1 MINNSYLLKADLKR
15 EKDIPLISRESIIK
29 LAKAHE
35 RGDVRDLN
43 EAETNVY
50 DLLTKI
56 EVKRLASLYKSF
68 IFDFSIEDSTVSYTF
83 ADIEESIRDNIGV
96 KNKRLLEYS
105 TNLMSDIIRFAVTP
119 VDNIFD
125 FHKNDDG
132 NLEVERDQIL
142 ERFIEVLEQQTYE
155 NVWSDLMK
163 YPFDNQTH
171 GLRKHLMLGIAAST
185 GKSIILE
192 AMGKLYEASASFKS
206 NRPENGFDAAN
217 WNADI
222 IDKFVVLLD
231 DDNPN
236 ISINEDY
243 LKNFLSNNMPQQLA
257 RGGGQRWSEIYY
269 GSSVIAL
276 NTAPDF
282 LKNQQNNKRVIFLKL
297 TQSIEEMFTSEEL
310 NHLHN
315 LEPKHILGYVNSEQT
330 KLFKWRNDWS
340 GVIEDL
346 KEDVKQHI
354 SMRGYASLNDLKKTF
369 GDKVMRDYQ
378 KQVEKAKNI
387 TINGEAFYGFKDKDA
402 IIDEPYRVNQLTF
415 SAFINLHDVIG
426 ERNFESLEDFK
437 NDIEEYGKLKK
448 EEQPLFSPAV
458 YHDELTKANLTG
470 FVGVV
475 LDIDGANAA
484 DMDELEDKIAMTGL
498 SAIAWETASSTPS
511 SLRARIWF
519 YRVGGGL
526 EEYASLVKKIA
537 MKIDEPFD
545 RASMPAEHRFFIGG
559 TNVRLINIDSVE
571 DENKPMTDMKK
582 HGLVRAVQNAK
593 DGEREQITYWALMR
607 AEQENGGQEFMRE
620 LIEMSGM
627 REVNKQRLTKQF
639 KL

>member
-35 RGDVRDLN
+35 RGDVRYLN
-43 EAETNVY
+43 DAETNVY

-56 EVKRLASLYKSF
+56 EVKRLSSLYKSF

-83 ADIEESIRDNIGV
+83 ADIEEAIRDNIGV
-96 KNKRLLEYS
+96 KNKRLLEDS

-132 NLEVERDQIL
+132 NLEVERDPIL

-171 GLRKHLMLGIAAST
+171 GLRKHLMLGVAAST

-236 ISINEDY
+236 VSINEDY

-315 LEPKHILGYVNSEQT
+315 LDPKHILGYVNSEPT

-402 IIDEPYRVNQLTF
+402 IIDEPYRADQLTF

-426 ERNFESLEDFK
+426 ERNFEILDEFK

-498 SAIAWETASSTPS
+498 SAVAWETASSTPS

-559 TNVRLINIDSVE
+559 TNVRLINTDSSD

-582 HGLVRAVQNAK
+582 RGLVRAVQNAK

-627 REVNKQRLTKQF
+627 RAVNKQRLTNQF